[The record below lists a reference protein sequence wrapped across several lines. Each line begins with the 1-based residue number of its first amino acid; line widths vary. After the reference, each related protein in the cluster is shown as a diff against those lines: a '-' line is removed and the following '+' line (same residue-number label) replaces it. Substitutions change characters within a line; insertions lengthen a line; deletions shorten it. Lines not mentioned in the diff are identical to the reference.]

1 MKQEPVAWTDDLWN
15 IFLNDEYC
23 MLDDDMKKDMIPLY
37 TAPREL
43 SDEIDYE
50 AIAWALQKLHNFGV
64 TQNSM
69 DNAIMADRLEA
80 ILKKASER

>member
-1 MKQEPVAWTDDLWN
+1 MKPVAWTDDLWN

-43 SDEIDYE
+43 SDEEIK
-50 AIAWALQKLHNFGV
+50 AIANNLTCTPDKNWNVLFAK
-64 TQNSM
+64 
-69 DNAIMADRLEA
+69 A
-80 ILKKASER
+80 ILKKANEK

>member
-1 MKQEPVAWTDDLWN
+1 MKPVAWTDDLWN

-43 SDEIDYE
+43 SDEE
-50 AIAWALQKLHNFGV
+50 IAVLKEIIRI
-64 TQNSM
+64 S
-69 DNAIMADRLEA
+69 DRKHPLWDKAKEF
-80 ILKKASER
+80 LK